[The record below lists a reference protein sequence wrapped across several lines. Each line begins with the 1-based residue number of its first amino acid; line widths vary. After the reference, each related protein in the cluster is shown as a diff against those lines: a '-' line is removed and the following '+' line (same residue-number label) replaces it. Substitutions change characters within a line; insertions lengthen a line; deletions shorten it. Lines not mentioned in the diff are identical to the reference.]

1 MQKKYKIAIFGASPD
16 TPNMG
21 VSALFVSL
29 VSELCEA
36 FSGNVS
42 FLVFDFQRG
51 YRRKDIQVGDKL
63 ISCEFFGARGGY
75 KYYLPE
81 NLHTMLFFSKLGKFG
96 RFFNRGIELI
106 DTCDAVIDVSG
117 GDSFSDIYGYKRFAN
132 ILLPKLIAVNRFV
145 PLILAPQTYGP
156 FKSPLVLSQAKQAV
170 KCASMVW
177 ARDEES
183 FALLKTLL
191 GDVFDPTIHLRGVD
205 MAFKLPLQPAL
216 QELDSK
222 TVSWIQESGQHP
234 VIGFNISGL
243 IYHDPEAARS
253 HYGFKADY
261 NHTVL
266 AFIKKVLDETDCRI
280 LLIPHVM
287 DVGGH
292 YESDSLA
299 CQQVIS
305 QLSEDHQKRIGITP
319 THLNQSQV
327 KWIISK
333 MHWFCG
339 TRMHSTIA
347 AISSGVPTSSISYS
361 DKTLGVFA
369 TCGLEA
375 NVHDPRVSVES
386 EIVSRLFNDLANRAN
401 CQNLLKKTLPV
412 TLERSKHQIEAI
424 AKFIIEK
431 K

>member
-29 VSELCEA
+29 VSELYEA
-36 FSGNVS
+36 FSGNIS

-117 GDSFSDIYGYKRFAN
+117 GDSFSDIYGYKRFAE
-132 ILLPKLIAVNRFV
+132 ILLPKLIAVNRST

-191 GDVFDPTIHLRGVD
+191 GDVFDPIIHLRGVD

-253 HYGFKADY
+253 HYGFKANY

-305 QLSEDHQKRIGITP
+305 QLSEDQQQRIGITP

-333 MHWFCG
+333 MDWFCG

-347 AISSGVPTSSISYS
+347 ALSTGTPAASVSYS
-361 DKTLGVFA
+361 DKTRGVFA
-369 TCGLEA
+369 TCRQEHH
-375 NVHDPRVSVES
+375 VYDPRLLDDAA
-386 EIVSRLFNDLANRAN
+386 IVTGLFQSMMQHKSTKVDLMENV
-401 CQNLLKKTLPV
+401 KTV
-412 TLERSKHQIEAI
+412 MTQATNQINTI
-424 AKFIIEK
+424 AKKII
-431 K
+431 